1 MIVVIFQPD
10 AMSATRSSRHQQSH
24 ERILDAAARAVR
36 RAGVAGVGVAEV
48 MKEAGLTHGGFY
60 AHFASRDALL
70 AEALEHAGSRS
81 RDGIRERMQART
93 ASGESPL
100 AALLN
105 EYLSARH
112 MEALEL
118 GCPVAA
124 VASDMQRT
132 QEQLREVSKSR
143 VRGLA
148 ALVET
153 ALPPGAAPGSAWAIA
168 AGMVGALQ
176 LARVMGPDGEGNEV
190 LQACREALLAQYDRP
205 DTQA

>member
-1 MIVVIFQPD
+1 
-10 AMSATRSSRHQQSH
+10 MSSTRSSRHQQSH

-70 AEALEHAGSRS
+70 AEALEHAGRQSNARV
-81 RDGIRERMQART
+81 RERMRT
-93 ASGESPL
+93 RTDAGESPL
-100 AALLN
+100 SALVN
-105 EYLSARH
+105 EYLSGAH

-124 VASDMQRT
+124 VGSDMQRA
-132 QEQLREVSKSR
+132 QEALRGVAQSR

-148 ALVET
+148 ALVADT
-153 ALPPGAAPGSAWAIA
+153 LPGDAPPGSAWALA
-168 AGMVGALQ
+168 ATLVGALQ
-176 LARVMGPDGEGNEV
+176 LARVLGPDGGGNEV
-190 LQACREALLAQYDRP
+190 LQACRETVLLQYVRQDSIV
-205 DTQA
+205 

>member
-1 MIVVIFQPD
+1 MNTV
-10 AMSATRSSRHQQSH
+10 RSLRHQQSH

-70 AEALEHAGSRS
+70 AAALEHAGSQGNARV
-81 RDGIRERMQART
+81 RERIRART
-93 ASGESPL
+93 AAGASPL
-100 AALLN
+100 SALVD
-105 EYLSARH
+105 EYLSERH

-124 VASDMQRT
+124 VGSELQRA
-132 QEQLREVSKSR
+132 EEALREVARSR
-143 VRGLA
+143 VRALA
-148 ALVET
+148 ALVEETLEETPT
-153 ALPPGAAPGSAWAIA
+153 AGAPTGSAWAIA
-168 AGMVGALQ
+168 GSLVGAIQ
-176 LARVMGPDGEGNEV
+176 MARVLGPDGGSEV

-205 DTQA
+205 GHGA